1 MIESYPEYMHF
12 LEDKLVDS
20 WYLYKLEHSLCL
32 LQHILRIMK
41 GRGVTK
47 EQETKILLL
56 IMAIESE
63 SCNVNLKKI
72 SESIVIKEILKDH
85 QDNLKIYLYYAYLL
99 IIRKGIPQALKVIG
113 GIIVFHKTSQVEI
126 FEILHFMFRFH

>member
-85 QDNLKIYLYYAYLL
+85 
-99 IIRKGIPQALKVIG
+99 
-113 GIIVFHKTSQVEI
+113 
-126 FEILHFMFRFH
+126 